1 MNKTVIRKKI
11 RLLRILMIIFFSLAF
26 IISSLHAQGKPW
38 VSAYYAGWMQGQY
51 NDGYLTSQNIDY
63 SAVSQI
69 IHFAIVPNSDG
80 TLDSTSNSVTPT
92 NSSTLIANA
101 HAAGVKVIIS
111 VGGWN
116 SESSYMGAT
125 SPANLST
132 FVNNL
137 VNFMKY
143 RGYDGID
150 IDWETLSAADA
161 AQYIAFIT
169 ALRTAL
175 DQISPRPLLTAATQW
190 QPAIFAAV
198 YSKFD
203 QINLMSYD
211 MSGAW
216 TGWVTWHNSPV
227 YDGGITFP
235 STGALVP
242 SINDMVAS
250 FTTAG
255 IPANK
260 LGIGIDFYGYVW
272 SGGSG
277 TPTGGVTAPDQS
289 WSSAPSVQANV
300 PYYTIMQQYYQPS
313 RYRWDSGAQAA
324 YLSIDNSGSANDMFI
339 SYDDTATCAAK
350 VNYVKSSGLGGLIVW
365 ELGAGYQSSNPAG
378 QQQML
383 LESIK
388 NAINGGSTPIVT
400 VKDTTAPTVAISSP
414 ANGATLSG
422 TINISANASDN
433 VGVKSLT
440 FKVDGTQLGSTL
452 SASPYTASL
461 NTTTLSNGTHSI
473 SASASDAAGNTSTA
487 SISVV
492 VSNTVTVP
500 VSSSDDYAYQDNLS
514 SNWTNISWSITP
526 NFTSTKYVYSGT
538 YSLNVQQNAWGAL
551 RLLSGSWASPQEIN
565 PANYTSLQFAVYGES
580 SNLNLNVYAENT
592 SKGSFPTVNYGLVP
606 ANQWTI
612 VSIPIKTLDPNNAS
626 IDQIVIQDVNGTAVT
641 YDLDNIKFSGTS
653 TAIVSAPTLLSPAT
667 NQTGVSLSPALSWDS
682 VSGAASYNVQVAT
695 DQAFSNIYLN
705 KTGITAPSLALSGLT
720 NGSTYFWKV
729 ASVNSAGTAAWSQIW
744 NFTAGSA
751 PTTSASLAVYN
762 DGLVSPWINSSWS
775 ASINFASTQYVY
787 QGSSSAQVVQ
797 SAWGGL
803 SLHDG
808 NWGSNNSVDM
818 QSYNALQFAVYS
830 TSSLSLSV
838 MFENDG
844 GSSFPKINYG
854 SVPANA
860 WTLVTIPLSQ
870 LNPSSSAIQRID
882 IMEMSGVQKT
892 YYIDNLSFVNSTLA
906 KPLADVNNSQLIP
919 DEFSLKQNYPNPF
932 NPATTIEFSIA
943 KSSHVSLD
951 VYNILGEKV
960 ATLVNDNLNAGQ
972 HSIVFNAASHLAS
985 GIYIYQLRAGNMV
998 VEKKMTLLK

>member
-1 MNKTVIRKKI
+1 MNSNNNTNKI
-11 RLLRILMIIFFSLAF
+11 RLLRILMFIFFSLALVV
-26 IISSLHAQGKPW
+26 SSLKAQTKPW
-38 VSAYYAGWMQGQY
+38 VSAYYAGWMQGQN

-63 SAVSQI
+63 SAVTQV
-69 IHFAIVPNSDG
+69 IHFALVPNSDG
-80 TLDSTSNSVTPT
+80 SLDSTSNSVTPA
-92 NSSTLIANA
+92 NSSALIANA

-125 SPANLST
+125 SPANLSK

-137 VNFMKY
+137 VSFMKY

-150 IDWETLSAADA
+150 IDWETLSATDA
-161 AQYIAFIT
+161 VQYTAFIT
-169 ALRTAL
+169 LLRSAL

-190 QPAIFAAV
+190 QPAIFAAI

-203 QINLMSYD
+203 EINLMSYD

-227 YDGGITFP
+227 YNGGITFP

-242 SINDMVAS
+242 SINDMVSS
-250 FTTAG
+250 FSLAG
-255 IPANK
+255 IPVSK

-272 SGGSG
+272 SGGTG

-289 WSSAPSVQANV
+289 WSTAPTVQANV
-300 PYYTIMQQYYQPS
+300 PYYTIMQQYYQQS
-313 RYRWDSGAQAA
+313 RYHWDSGAQAS
-324 YLSIDNSGSANDMFI
+324 YLSIDNSGSANDQFI
-339 SYDDTATCAAK
+339 SYDDTATCSAK
-350 VNYVKSSGLGGLIVW
+350 VNYVKSNGLGGLIVW
-365 ELGAGYQSSNPAG
+365 ELGAGYQSTNPAG
-378 QQQML
+378 QQQLL

-400 VKDTTAPTVAISSP
+400 VKDTTAPTVAVTSP
-414 ANGATLSG
+414 ANSATISG
-422 TINISANASDN
+422 TISITANASDN

-440 FKVDGTQLGSTL
+440 FKVDGTQQGSSLT
-452 SASPYTASL
+452 ASPYSVSL
-461 NTTTLSNGTHSI
+461 NTTALSNGTHTI
-473 SASASDAAGNTSTA
+473 SATASDAAGNASTS
-487 SISVV
+487 SVSV
-492 VSNTVTVP
+492 TVSNTIA
-500 VSSSDDYAYQDNLS
+500 VSNSSDDYAYQDNLS
-514 SNWTNISWSITP
+514 SSWTNISWSITP
-526 NFTSTKYVYSGT
+526 NFTSTKIVYAGS

-551 RLLSGSWASPQEIN
+551 RLLSGSWAAPQEID
-565 PANYTSLQFAVYGES
+565 PANYNSLQFAVYGES
-580 SNLNLNVYAENT
+580 ANLNLNIYAENT
-592 SKGSFPTVNYGLVP
+592 SKGSFPTVSYGLVP

-612 VSIPIKTLDPNNAS
+612 VSIPIKTLDPNNLS

-641 YDLDNIKFSGTS
+641 YDLDNIKFSGNS
-653 TAIVSAPTLLSPAT
+653 TVAASAPALLSPSN
-667 NQTGVSLSPALSWDS
+667 NQTAVSLSPTLSWNA
-682 VSGAASYNVQVAT
+682 VTGAASYNVQVAT
-695 DQAFSNIYLN
+695 DQAFTNIYLN
-705 KTGITAPSLALSGLT
+705 KTGVTSSSLALSGLT

-729 ASVNSAGTAAWSQIW
+729 ASVNSAGSAAWSPIW
-744 NFTAGSA
+744 SFTSGST

-762 DGLVSPWINSSWS
+762 DGLVSPWINTSWS

-797 SAWGGL
+797 SAWGSL

-808 NWGSNNSVDM
+808 SWGSNNSVSTL
-818 QSYNALQFAVYS
+818 SYNALQFAVYS
-830 TSSLSLSV
+830 TTSLSLSV

-854 SVPANA
+854 SVPANV
-860 WTLVTIPLSQ
+860 WTVVTIPLSQ
-870 LNPSSSAIQRID
+870 LNPNNSAIQRID
-882 IMEMSGVQKT
+882 IMEMSGTQKT
-892 YYIDNLSFVNSTLA
+892 YYVDNLSFVNSTLA
-906 KPLADVNNSQLIP
+906 KQLADNNNSLTMP
-919 DEFSLKQNYPNPF
+919 NEFSLRQNYPNPF
-932 NPATTIEFSIA
+932 NPTTTIEFSIA
-943 KSSHVSLD
+943 ASSHVSLD

-972 HSIVFNAASHLAS
+972 HSIVFNASSHLAS